1 MILYYKG
8 NSIHFKEL
16 SNAQWDHI
24 HSYLPPQPKVGR
36 KRVDDRQVVNGILYV
51 LITGC
56 QWRDMPKQYGSYV
69 TAWRRLKRWSEEG
82 VWDMIFDSLKD
93 DSYEKGQLSL
103 KIVAI
108 DSSFIEAKKG
118 EKVSSI
124 MDSKREKE

>member
-8 NSIHFKEL
+8 NCIHFKEL
-16 SNAQWDHI
+16 SNAQWNHI

-82 VWDMIFDSLKD
+82 VWDIIFDSLKD
-93 DSYEKGQLSL
+93 DSYERGYLCL
-103 KIVAI
+103 GTVAI
-108 DSSFIEAKKG
+108 DSSFVEAKKG

-124 MDSKREKE
+124 TDSKREKE

>member
-1 MILYYKG
+1 M
-8 NSIHFKEL
+8 IHFEEL
-16 SNAQWDHI
+16 SDAQWKYIRFH
-24 HSYLPPQPKVGR
+24 LPPQPKVGR
-36 KRVDDRQVVNGILYV
+36 KRVNDRQIINGILYV
-51 LITGC
+51 LVTGC

-93 DSYEKGQLSL
+93 DPYRNGQLSL
-103 KIVAI
+103 GIVAI
-108 DSSFIEAKKG
+108 DSSFVEAKKG

>member
-1 MILYYKG
+1 M
-8 NSIHFKEL
+8 HFEEL
-16 SNAQWDHI
+16 SDAQWKYIRFH
-24 HSYLPPQPKVGR
+24 LPPQPKVGR
-36 KRVDDRQVVNGILYV
+36 KRVNDRQIINGILYV
-51 LITGC
+51 LVTGC

-93 DSYEKGQLSL
+93 DPYRNGQLSL
-103 KIVAI
+103 GIVAI
-108 DSSFIEAKKG
+108 DSSFVEAKKG